1 MKSKLTNGYIYLI
14 GEVGNPNHYKI
25 GLTRDKNIEKR
36 LKKLQT
42 GSSEELYIR
51 YSFFS
56 NHVTKLEKML
66 HRHYDS
72 VHSINEWFDISD
84 DDAKDFLKVC
94 EKYQNIIDSLKENP
108 FF

>member
-1 MKSKLTNGYIYLI
+1 MKSKKVLGYIYLI
-14 GEVGNPNHYKI
+14 GEVGNPNRYKI
-25 GLTRDKNIEKR
+25 GLTRDKEIEKR

-51 YSFFS
+51 YIFKS

-66 HRHYDS
+66 HRHYSS
-72 VHSINEWFDISD
+72 VHEINEWFNISD
-84 DDAKDFLKVC
+84 EDAKDFINICK
-94 EKYQNIIDSLKENP
+94 KYQNIIDSLEDNP